1 MSISFLIRVLDEST
15 AATAVFRAADD
26 CFMLRVSRLLPD
38 LFDADARAR
47 RLRAQF
53 PSLLHLSASF
63 LRQLRRRGY
72 EWVLALLRRAELH
85 QVHFVRLLLQ
95 QLLDVCVPLIGELDL
110 LRPGRGELGLPLEV
124 LGEFGWALPGVSL
137 VDAEHASILACERCS
152 DTLGCI
158 FLLSVLLA
166 VRRLKILLV

>member
-1 MSISFLIRVLDEST
+1 MACELGERLIISNLVSISFLIRVLDEST

-95 QLLDVCVPLIGELDL
+95 QLLDVCVPLIV
-110 LRPGRGELGLPLEV
+110 V
-124 LGEFGWALPGVSL
+124 LCCRA
-137 VDAEHASILACERCS
+137 ARC
-152 DTLGCI
+152 CAWRK
-158 FLLSVLLA
+158 VA
-166 VRRLKILLV
+166 YRCNQ